1 MIYFY
6 TGTPGSGKS
15 LHMASVIYDAILK
28 GKNVIANFEI
38 NEHYFDKVRHPEK
51 LGKFIY
57 VNNREWMENAYTTRQ
72 AYDPVRETY
81 FRGVVPEN
89 HYTYFDGLYSFALQF
104 HKRDKKGNIKLG
116 QTLVV
121 LDECQELLNNRTWA
135 RKDRAE
141 WIAFFREHR
150 KYGFEVYL
158 ISQDD
163 KVIDKQVRNVL
174 QYKVEHRSVKNYKLG
189 GKLLALLNGG
199 QLFVWIMSNYQIR
212 GRDGRLCSEFYNG
225 RKFYDFYDSFQT
237 FHTG

>member
-15 LHMASVIYDAILK
+15 LHMASVIHDAILK
-28 GKNVIANFEI
+28 GVNVIANFRI
-38 NEHYFDKVRHPEK
+38 NEGYFDKVRHPEK

-57 VNNREWMENAYTTRQ
+57 AGNREWLENAYTSRQ

-89 HYTYFDGLYSFALQF
+89 RYTYFDGLYSFAMQF
-104 HKRDKKGNIKLG
+104 HKRRRDGTFIEH
-116 QTLVV
+116 QTFVV

-135 RKDRAE
+135 RKDRTE
-141 WIAFFREHR
+141 WISFLREHR
-150 KYGFEVYL
+150 KFGFDVYL

-174 QYKVEHRSVKNYKLG
+174 QYKVEHRAVRNYKLA

-212 GRDGRLCSEFYNG
+212 GKDGRICSEFYNG
-225 RKFYDFYDSFQT
+225 RKYYAFYDSCQT

>member
-15 LHMASVIYDAILK
+15 LHMASVIYDYLLK
-28 GKNVIANFEI
+28 GVNVIANFQI

-57 VNNREWMENAYTTRQ
+57 VPNREWMENAYTTRQ
-72 AYDPVRETY
+72 AYDPVKEVY
-81 FRGVVPEN
+81 FRGTVPKDR
-89 HYTYFDGLYSFALQF
+89 YTYFDGLYSFALQF
-104 HKRDKKGNIKLG
+104 HERKKNGLIKEH
-116 QTLVV
+116 QTIVV

-135 RKDRAE
+135 RKDRVE
-141 WIAFFREHR
+141 WVSFLREHR
-150 KYGFEVYL
+150 KYGFDVYL

-163 KVIDKQVRNVL
+163 NVIDKQVRNIL
-174 QYKVEHRSVKNYKLG
+174 QYKVEHRSVKNYKAA

-199 QLFVWIMSNYQIR
+199 QLFVWILSNYQIR
-212 GRDGRLCSEFYNG
+212 GKEGRICSEFYTG
-225 RKFYDFYDSFQT
+225 RKFYDFYNSYQT